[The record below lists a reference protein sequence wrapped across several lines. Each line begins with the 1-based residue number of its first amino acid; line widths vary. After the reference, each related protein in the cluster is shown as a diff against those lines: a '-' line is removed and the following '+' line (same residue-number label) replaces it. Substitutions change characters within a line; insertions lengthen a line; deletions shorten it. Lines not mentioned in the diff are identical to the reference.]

1 MTNSGSLDFLPA
13 RSSVSTSWLSATIQ
27 GSYNHSNICRTCNTN
42 QSWVKISW
50 EIYVFLGKHYF
61 IKPQLSHRRIHNFG
75 KTLRCFL
82 QYFPRFDFCLQPRR
96 WVLKLLPRTHFL
108 FPPSLSL
115 GQWILKGEWLYCE
128 RFLRELP
135 PQKASFC
142 ALDIQLWYL
151 SMAAA
156 GAGRD
161 LLHHE
166 VPPWS
171 IMHPAGLLQGIQA
184 LTFLFS

>member
-115 GQWILKGEWLYCE
+115 WANEYLRGNDFTVRDFWESSLPKKPAFVLWISSYDIWAWQQQ
-128 RFLRELP
+128 ELEEIFCIMKCHP
-135 PQKASFC
+135 GASC
-142 ALDIQLWYL
+142 I
-151 SMAAA
+151 
-156 GAGRD
+156 
-161 LLHHE
+161 LLGCCRVSRH
-166 VPPWS
+166 
-171 IMHPAGLLQGIQA
+171 
-184 LTFLFS
+184 